1 MVQAIMF
8 ALKCKLESVE
18 DLIELEKC
26 LRVVYKTV
34 DGTTCQALMTFEYV
48 SWRNKVTRQL
58 ANALNA
64 QGEHNSENI
73 CAFLSGYKLFF
84 SNKTCSIS
92 QLIPMQCEQNTIRK
106 RKLDLAP
113 LMIQ

>member
-1 MVQAIMF
+1 MF

-26 LRVVYKTV
+26 LRVIYKTV

-92 QLIPMQCEQNTIRK
+92 QLTISQLIPTQCEQNTIRK